1 MHHKDRHMYCYSNTF
16 ARMAKLSKS
25 LRVEGNQWKW
35 SYSYQ
40 SNFHHMKVSSV
51 LHQASTRAVCDG
63 ILLLMDKFFASDP
76 KTNKI
81 IEVWKLSNYPQLPRG
96 WTRGLCIL
104 HDGILVGSTCIRQT
118 ADVWM
123 KRHGNEWNFDIKS
136 SKTSVSFIPFKR
148 SSGTSE
154 TCNVNILNE
163 RSAKIFSLLVT
174 PDV

>member
-1 MHHKDRHMYCYSNTF
+1 MNRFVSFKFPPHEGFLCAASSFYKS
-16 ARMAKLSKS
+16 S
-25 LRVEGNQWKW
+25 LRWN
-35 SYSYQ
+35 
-40 SNFHHMKVSSV
+40 
-51 LHQASTRAVCDG
+51 STVDG
-63 ILLLMDKFFASDP
+63 QIFASDP

-104 HDGILVGSTCIRQT
+104 HDGILVGSTCMRQT